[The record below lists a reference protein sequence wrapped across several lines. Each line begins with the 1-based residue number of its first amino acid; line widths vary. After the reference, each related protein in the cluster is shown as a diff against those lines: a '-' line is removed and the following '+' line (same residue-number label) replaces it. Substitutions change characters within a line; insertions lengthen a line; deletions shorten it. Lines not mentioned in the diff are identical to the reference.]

1 MFLVMCCCKL
11 RYSLLSCI
19 IIESMPQDKSGRV
32 GCSMPALQ
40 EDTLGFANRLAAHRT
55 TAKTR
60 RAALAN
66 TPMATRDEGHN
77 GCLFQ
82 ANHTLRR
89 FEHFRKHRLQHGM
102 NLWHGGPVLGSL
114 TPTFVIMAYSSSGQL
129 SGFGRRSPARTARAT
144 SLSSLI
150 S

>member
-1 MFLVMCCCKL
+1 
-11 RYSLLSCI
+11 
-19 IIESMPQDKSGRV
+19 
-32 GCSMPALQ
+32 MPALQ

-82 ANHTLRR
+82 ANHALRS

-114 TPTFVIMAYSSSGQL
+114 TPTFRHNGIQLVGAIIWFRQTFSCPYCPRYLLVVTDIVIRQKAKRHDL
-129 SGFGRRSPARTARAT
+129 PE
-144 SLSSLI
+144 
-150 S
+150 